1 MPLRSLKALVVASA
15 AAVGLALLAPS
26 AAVAAPGEPA
36 GVARVAVIYPLSVP
50 ETRTGLITPE
60 ALAAY
65 TSPTGSLTL
74 DLDAVIDAPVAIGID
89 PMILASIRVLGTAA
103 PQSAV
108 DWLERLAGATNETFP
123 LTYSDS
129 DMTLGLQAGTGSV
142 LAPISFD
149 YAVDAAR
156 FAPSTG
162 TPAAT
167 ATPTAT
173 PTPPPTDAQPTL
185 PTTETL
191 VAWDY
196 TAPGI
201 AWPVAGTVIGT
212 DLAAISASGYS
223 MTVLSSAN
231 ATRSD
236 PGQARAVIGDTPVVV
251 TDDQLSAL
259 FSASIDAPTAEQWQ
273 SSTATL
279 QASVEAAAAA
289 GGVTGA
295 SIVLAADRESLA
307 HASRLAATVTALESL
322 PSADMASFAAV
333 LAVPPGS
340 ATVVDMPQTPARVA
354 TAQRLLATEAS
365 DTAFSTVAEN
375 PVLIT
380 GERRARLLN
389 TFSTAWNVYPGGWGS
404 AATLYDDES
413 EKLHDSVRIVQSSDI
428 TLVADRASLPVTVSN
443 SLGQPVTVLVT
454 VTAPT
459 PLLEIEQTAVP
470 VTLEPD
476 SQKRGQIPVQSLSN
490 GTAQISISITSTPG
504 VVIGTPTSVRIN
516 VYAGWE
522 TPFTVFL
529 SVVVVVIFALGIV
542 RVVLRRRRARREAAE

>member
-1 MPLRSLKALVVASA
+1 
-15 AAVGLALLAPS
+15 
-26 AAVAAPGEPA
+26 
-36 GVARVAVIYPLSVP
+36 
-50 ETRTGLITPE
+50 
-60 ALAAY
+60 
-65 TSPTGSLTL
+65 
-74 DLDAVIDAPVAIGID
+74 
-89 PMILASIRVLGTAA
+89 
-103 PQSAV
+103 
-108 DWLERLAGATNETFP
+108 
-123 LTYSDS
+123 
-129 DMTLGLQAGTGSV
+129 
-142 LAPISFD
+142 
-149 YAVDAAR
+149 
-156 FAPSTG
+156 
-162 TPAAT
+162 
-167 ATPTAT
+167 
-173 PTPPPTDAQPTL
+173 
-185 PTTETL
+185 
-191 VAWDY
+191 
-196 TAPGI
+196 
-201 AWPVAGTVIGT
+201 
-212 DLAAISASGYS
+212 
-223 MTVLSSAN
+223 
-231 ATRSD
+231 
-236 PGQARAVIGDTPVVV
+236 
-251 TDDQLSAL
+251 
-259 FSASIDAPTAEQWQ
+259 
-273 SSTATL
+273 
-279 QASVEAAAAA
+279 
-289 GGVTGA
+289 
-295 SIVLAADRESLA
+295 
-307 HASRLAATVTALESL
+307 
-322 PSADMASFAAV
+322 MASFAAV